1 MIHKWFNQKRKNEQ
15 NGPSA
20 AVIRYDAASDRAPTV
35 VAHGRGAVAE
45 RIIQLAR
52 QHDIPLQQ
60 DSSLV
65 GTLID
70 MDLGDNIPPQ
80 LYSVIAEILL
90 MLEEM
95 ENDRYSS

>member
-1 MIHKWFNQKRKNEQ
+1 MIQKWFNQKRRKEL
-15 NGPSA
+15 NGATA
-20 AVIRYDAASDRAPTV
+20 AVIRYDADKDKAPV
-35 VAHGRGAVAE
+35 IVAHGKGAVAQK
-45 RIIQLAR
+45 IIELAKEN
-52 QHDIPLQQ
+52 DVPLQE

-65 GTLID
+65 ETLID

-95 ENDRYSS
+95 ETEQG